1 MCSLDRKSNN
11 IGVGLKAD
19 FFTSVRQS
27 SQKSGSVRKFLKV
40 LTMGERRKK
49 KRDEGHL
56 RKSL

>member
-1 MCSLDRKSNN
+1 MCSLDRKSNK

-49 KRDEGHL
+49 NKG
-56 RKSL
+56 